1 MTRTE
6 YDTIGRVEIPED
18 KYWGAQTQRS
28 INNFKI
34 GNQKMPSIVVKSL
47 AVVKK
52 AAALTNLE
60 LKVISREKTEAIC
73 TVCEEIAEGKLDD
86 HFPLLVWQTGSG
98 THTNMNLNEVISNR
112 AHVLAGN
119 RLGEGKPFL
128 HPNDDVNMSQSSN
141 DIFPTA
147 MHIAAYKTIY
157 ETTLP
162 GIKKLR
168 NTLAE
173 KADEFKKIIKT
184 GRTHLMDA
192 TPLTLGQEFSAFVEQ
207 LDRGLE
213 NLNNTIRH
221 LLELAAGGSSVGTG
235 INVPPGYHE
244 MVAAE
249 ISSITG
255 YPFKSAPNK
264 FEALSSNDPVVHTSA
279 SLRNLSVSLMK
290 IANDIRFL
298 ASGPRAGLN
307 ELKIPANEPGSSI
320 MPGKVNP
327 TQAEALTMVC
337 AQVIGNDQAI
347 VTGGMQGHFQ
357 LNVFKPMMIYNLL
370 NSAQLLGDVCISFN
384 NKCAAGIMPNI
395 TVINKNVENSLM
407 LVTALNPYIGYDKA
421 AKIAYKAYNENITLR
436 EAAVE
441 LGLVTEEQFK
451 EWVNPGKMV
460 WSV

>member
-235 INVPPGYHE
+235 INVPPGYQE